1 MLSGKE
7 YSMNL
12 LITID
17 KNYLSQVK
25 TMLHS
30 VRWANPGVELQVY
43 LLHSSLSP
51 AHCRE
56 LKNFLLGQDIQLHAI
71 EIGDQELDN
80 APVTNRYPKEMYY
93 RIFAARYLPSNID
106 RVLYLDPDLIVI
118 NSLEQLYQTPMEGYY
133 FAAATHVKAFFRKI
147 NQLRLEEYEDG
158 PYINSGVMLMNL
170 TLLRKKQDFF
180 TVIQFLEKHQTGLLL
195 PDQDLLSGLYGPHIL
210 LLDEYRYNMT
220 ERLFFFRPEAE
231 AFWDLDWVRK
241 NSAIIH
247 YCGRNKPWKK
257 NYIGKLDIFYREAAQ
272 RLSDSQTEKSSAFSS
287 LIKPPQLF
295 LGDAIAIV
303 APCSTYTTE
312 QAMKTKNTLE
322 QLGFSVSLSPNL
334 CSSTWE
340 FSATLKER
348 IADFQQAVLDEHIKM
363 IFFGGGEV
371 GNQLLPYLDYESIR
385 QHPKIYC
392 SYSDG
397 TSILNAIYCR
407 TGLVTFYGNAP
418 ERMSPSTPYDWT
430 CFQKQFMRGQLSYEK
445 ASQWIPITPG
455 KAKGTLIGGYLLNF
469 AFIAK

>member
-1 MLSGKE
+1 MSSGKGHN
-7 YSMNL
+7 MNL

-25 TMLHS
+25 IMLHS

-51 AHCRE
+51 AHCKE
-56 LKNFLLGQDIQLHAI
+56 LKNFLLRQDIQLHSI
-71 EIGDQELDN
+71 EINDQELDN
-80 APVTNRYPKEMYY
+80 APVTSRYPKEMYY

-106 RVLYLDPDLIVI
+106 RVLYLDPDLVVI

-133 FAAATHVKAFFRKI
+133 FAAATHVKGFFRKL

-170 TLLRKKQDFF
+170 TLLRKKQNFS
-180 TVIQFLEKHQTGLLL
+180 TVIHFLEKHQTGLLL

-231 AFWDLDWVRK
+231 AFWDLDWVRQ

-257 NYIGKLDIFYREAAQ
+257 NYIGKLDIFYEEAAQ
-272 RLSDSQTEKSSAFSS
+272 RLDISQAEKNDIF
-287 LIKPPQLF
+287 LPPIKPPKLSC
-295 LGDAIAIV
+295 GDTIAIV
-303 APCSTYTTE
+303 APCSACTIE
-312 QAMKTKNTLE
+312 QAMETKNALE

-334 CSSTWE
+334 CSNAWD
-340 FSATLKER
+340 FAATLEER
-348 IADFQQAVLDEHIKM
+348 ASDFQQAVLDDRIKM
-363 IFFGGGEV
+363 VFFGGGEV

-407 TGLVTFYGNAP
+407 TGLVTFMA
-418 ERMSPSTPYDWT
+418 
-430 CFQKQFMRGQLSYEK
+430 
-445 ASQWIPITPG
+445 
-455 KAKGTLIGGYLLNF
+455 TLQHACPLLHLMAGLVSKNN
-469 AFIAK
+469 